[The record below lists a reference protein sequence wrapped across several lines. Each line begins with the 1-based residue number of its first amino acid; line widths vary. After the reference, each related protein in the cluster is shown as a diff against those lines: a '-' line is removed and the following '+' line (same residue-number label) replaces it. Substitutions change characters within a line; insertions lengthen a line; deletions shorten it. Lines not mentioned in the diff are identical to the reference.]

1 MGVSLNL
8 NKLVDK
14 AYEDKTINELL
25 DAPPSALEG
34 LTPKHDELLAE
45 FKIKTIR
52 DLGNWKYAAKAQA
65 LIALASG
72 EEA

>member
-1 MGVSLNL
+1 VAVNL

-14 AYEDKTINELL
+14 AYEDKSLSELL

-45 FKIKTIR
+45 LGIKSVA
-52 DLGNWKYAAKAQA
+52 DLAKWKYAERASAIA
-65 LIALASG
+65 ALAPFQ
-72 EEA
+72 A

>member
-1 MGVSLNL
+1 MSLNL

-45 FKIKTIR
+45 LKIKTIR
-52 DLGNWKYAAKAQA
+52 DLGNWKYAAKASA
-65 LIALASG
+65 LLALADG
-72 EEA
+72 EA